1 MPLLLGKGGKINM
14 QEKEKCDLNVTE
26 KRLEQWKQ
34 ECLKERNQRK
44 NLEKENTELIRIIK
58 KLASNGSFSAL
69 TLRELRM
76 LEKITK

>member
-1 MPLLLGKGGKINM
+1 MLCYLQLGYNPA
-14 QEKEKCDLNVTE
+14 T
-26 KRLEQWKQ
+26 R
-34 ECLKERNQRK
+34 LKERNQRK
-44 NLEKENTELIRIIK
+44 NLEKENTELIGTIK

>member
-1 MPLLLGKGGKINM
+1 MQGKV
-14 QEKEKCDLNVTE
+14 KCD
-26 KRLEQWKQ
+26 WKQ

-44 NLEKENTELIRIIK
+44 NLEKENTELIGIIR

-76 LEKITK
+76 LDKITK